1 MRGLIRNNLYSMESS
16 IILAFILSA
25 FLAVSSLFIKGN
37 MSTPFIIAI
46 QVFLFVVN
54 IGTSLRADEMAKWN
68 KYEIT
73 LPVSRGNLVLAKY
86 ISVVILLALGIFMG
100 SVTIVL
106 LHISGYTMTV
116 PIMLR
121 GFEVGLTLSFFSI
134 AVMYPLVLKFG
145 TEKNEL
151 ILILSTFGAIGM
163 QLLTAACLA
172 KWTDGMNMRHPLVE
186 AVSTVIAIIVFF
198 VSYFVSVKIHK
209 SKEF

>member
-16 IILAFILSA
+16 IILAFVLSA
-25 FLAVSSLFIKGN
+25 FLAVSSLFIKSD
-37 MSTPFIIAI
+37 MSTPFIISI

-54 IGTSLRADEMAKWN
+54 IGTSLRADEMSKWS

-73 LPVSRGNLVLAKY
+73 LPVSRSNLVLAKY
-86 ISVVILLALGIFMG
+86 ISVVILLVLGMLMG
-100 SVTIVL
+100 TVTVL
-106 LHISGYTMTV
+106 LSHISGHSMTL
-116 PIMLR
+116 PTLLR

-151 ILILSTFGAIGM
+151 IFILSTFGAIGM
-163 QLLTAACLA
+163 QLLTAACLS

-186 AVSTVIAIIVFF
+186 AITTFIAIIIFF
-198 VSYFVSVKIHK
+198 VSYFVSVEIHK
-209 SKEF
+209 GKEF

>member
-1 MRGLIRNNLYSMESS
+1 MRGLIRNNLYSMESN
-16 IILAFILSA
+16 ILLAFVLSA
-25 FLAVSSLFIKGN
+25 FLAVSALLMKSPAA
-37 MSTPFIIAI
+37 TPYIIAI

-54 IGTSLRADEMAKWN
+54 IGTSLRADEMSKWS

-86 ISVVILLALGIFMG
+86 VSVVILLVLGIFMG
-100 SVTIVL
+100 AVTVL
-106 LHISGYTMTV
+106 LSCVSGHMMTL
-116 PIMLR
+116 PTLLR

-134 AVMYPLVLKFG
+134 AVMYPLVMKFG

-172 KWTDGMNMRHPLVE
+172 QWTDGMNMRHPLVE
-186 AVSTVIAIIVFF
+186 AVSTFIAIIVFF

-209 SKEF
+209 GKEF